1 MAREPRRRRSTRTRI
16 VPSGPARAVPP
27 KERIVDALMALAA
40 ERDYGAI
47 GLGDIAEK
55 AGVTLANLRDF
66 YGSKGAILADFVRR
80 IDQAALEKGTPE
92 GSEERDRLFDVM
104 MRRFDALVPY
114 RAAVK
119 RIASAAC
126 RDPVLARRLHRLGR
140 RSQMWMLEAAGIHKR
155 GIARG
160 IAIEGAVLVHADAMR
175 AFLDDG
181 PDLSKTMAAL
191 DRGLTRGERAMQW
204 VDRGC
209 ALLCDVRE
217 RLRSFRGRAAA

>member
-1 MAREPRRRRSTRTRI
+1 M
-16 VPSGPARAVPP
+16 
-27 KERIVDALMALAA
+27 
-40 ERDYGAI
+40 
-47 GLGDIAEK
+47 
-55 AGVTLANLRDF
+55 
-66 YGSKGAILADFVRR
+66 
-80 IDQAALEKGTPE
+80 
-92 GSEERDRLFDVM
+92 
-104 MRRFDALVPY
+104 
-114 RAAVK
+114 
-119 RIASAAC
+119 
-126 RDPVLARRLHRLGR
+126 LARKLHRLGR